1 MLKVFFSFYYYYCL
15 CCIIFNHIRL
25 NFLFNKALT
34 PLFTSIQQSVST
46 SDHAIGIL
54 LTVQIILI
62 IIMGFIL
69 SIVYWFFFILMINY
83 TVSFARKMT

>member
-1 MLKVFFSFYYYYCL
+1 MLKVFFSFNYYYSL
-15 CCIIFNHIRL
+15 CCIIFNHIRIKL
-25 NFLFNKALT
+25 LFNKALT

-69 SIVYWFFFILMINY
+69 SIVYWFFILMINY